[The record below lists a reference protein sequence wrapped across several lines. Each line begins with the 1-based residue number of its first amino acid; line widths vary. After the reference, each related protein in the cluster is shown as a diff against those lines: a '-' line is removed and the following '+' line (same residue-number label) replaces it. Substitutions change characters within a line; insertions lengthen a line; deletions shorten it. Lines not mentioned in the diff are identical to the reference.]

1 MLRKYFF
8 IFYPYLGKW
17 SNLIEEFS
25 KLGWNHRVVF
35 CFWMLW
41 VSEGRTFSSLNI
53 YIYPFRSFF
62 HEVESPLLLGFFVSK
77 SCCGLRQFLAPHPTW
92 RLVVLR
98 GSEQTLLQP
107 AEGWGHLF
115 ERVCFPTELTAKGS
129 FKRGNPP
136 IGTCSFS
143 HCPDAN
149 LCFSDMCRRIAQKQ
163 LGAKSLPCH
172 KSTSTSQ
179 WVN

>member
-1 MLRKYFF
+1 MIQFDWRIFQIGLKPPCSFLFLNVVGQWGEDIFFVKY
-8 IFYPYLGKW
+8 
-17 SNLIEEFS
+17 
-25 KLGWNHRVVF
+25 
-35 CFWMLW
+35 
-41 VSEGRTFSSLNI
+41 I